1 MVSFVIG
8 PKGSGKTK
16 WLIDQANVEIKK
28 GNGNIIFI
36 DVDDNHIFSLD
47 YSVRL
52 INAMEFNIN
61 SIDVSMYEKA
71 MDPDDV
77 ETAHSRLCD
86 ILINMNPEI
95 AFSSYATYLNRITGY
110 EKVFHIDYKNGKK
123 SGFDVEADGSPCCP
137 DCDEPLIDI
146 TEYEPSQTYQCECGY
161 EYDPVEEFDWFVES
175 YDSLAVDDISEL
187 KK

>member
-1 MVSFVIG
+1 MSSIVFNFSNRQDVNLLKEAVRFAIEEECSSFVLDNGSKVSFD
-8 PKGSGKTK
+8 
-16 WLIDQANVEIKK
+16 W
-28 GNGNIIFI
+28 
-36 DVDDNHIFSLD
+36 
-47 YSVRL
+47 
-52 INAMEFNIN
+52 FNIN

-110 EKVFHIDYKNGKK
+110 EKVFHIDYKNGNK

-146 TEYEPSQTYQCECGY
+146 TEYEPGQTYQCECGY

-175 YDSLAVDDISEL
+175 YDSLAVDYISEL